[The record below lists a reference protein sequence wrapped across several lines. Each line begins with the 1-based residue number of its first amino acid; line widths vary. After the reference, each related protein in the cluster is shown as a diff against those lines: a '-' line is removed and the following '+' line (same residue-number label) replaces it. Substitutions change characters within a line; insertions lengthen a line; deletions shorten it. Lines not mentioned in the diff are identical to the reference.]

1 MNALHNLIFLH
12 ETDSPFVGGSGIHFC
27 AKRIGADPTKVK
39 IDLINSSFRIAGE
52 KVGDVV
58 GVDSSELA
66 PFFCNG
72 VNAILTI
79 GGVFPFVVGAMYVND
94 GAAAAPIWDG
104 NKWTHDFCAF
114 LIGHGVDVRL
124 VSQLADAAKH
134 RRHDTPISTPGSN
147 TPTPQMVLQKLRARM
162 QSDIAEVANST
173 FTGIPTA
180 PDVKAAVVP
189 PVVTRVMPKIMG
201 DKASPLHRAMQARSQ
216 TIGLVLPEQR

>member
-1 MNALHNLIFLH
+1 LHNLIFLH
-12 ETDSPFVGGSGIHFC
+12 ETDSPFVRGSGIHFC

-58 GVDSSELA
+58 GVDSSEL
-66 PFFCNG
+66 PPCLCNG

-94 GAAAAPIWDG
+94 GPAAAPIWDG
-104 NKWTHDFCAF
+104 NNWAYDFCAF
-114 LIGHGVDVRL
+114 LIDHGVDVRL

-147 TPTPQMVLQKLRARM
+147 TPQMVLQKLRVRM

-173 FTGIPTA
+173 
-180 PDVKAAVVP
+180 VKAPVVP